1 MNDDLV
7 QRFEGF
13 SRGACQPDA
22 FERELLALCGG
33 TPARAWEVLALLDQF
48 YRRRM
53 ISEELCRR
61 LRQKIGRQAMRLE
74 GHTVEPEPPARAA
87 AASAQVVP
95 ISAPIAEPR
104 VAEPRVAEPRVAE
117 RQVAEPR
124 VPEPAD
130 RGQTEPPRRNAIERA
145 NSSGMRWRRGFQ
157 TSPAIGLIAVVL
169 GGVSASTKVQDTPR
183 LSLAGIVAPAAP
195 APPEPEADRGP
206 GVISLSSD
214 RYLVYPHQRALEFTV
229 ERTIGTG
236 GDAGF
241 VWWTQPAG
249 ARSSEDYIGTRV
261 KTAAVP
267 EGAASMHLQVPILAN
282 PQRRH
287 IEMFYIV
294 IGKADGG
301 AELGPIHRAAVF
313 IFPDGKP

>member
-1 MNDDLV
+1 
-7 QRFEGF
+7 
-13 SRGACQPDA
+13 
-22 FERELLALCGG
+22 
-33 TPARAWEVLALLDQF
+33 
-48 YRRRM
+48 
-53 ISEELCRR
+53 
-61 LRQKIGRQAMRLE
+61 
-74 GHTVEPEPPARAA
+74 
-87 AASAQVVP
+87 
-95 ISAPIAEPR
+95 
-104 VAEPRVAEPRVAE
+104 
-117 RQVAEPR
+117 
-124 VPEPAD
+124 
-130 RGQTEPPRRNAIERA
+130 
-145 NSSGMRWRRGFQ
+145 
-157 TSPAIGLIAVVL
+157 
-169 GGVSASTKVQDTPR
+169 
-183 LSLAGIVAPAAP
+183 
-195 APPEPEADRGP
+195 
-206 GVISLSSD
+206 
-214 RYLVYPHQRALEFTV
+214 LVYPHQRALEFTV

-287 IEMFYIV
+287 IEMFYVV